1 MAKVNQNGIVKR
13 GKSFRVYYW
22 IGSKKIY
29 KTLPKGTTLSDASAI
44 RTQMILDSKNKVNA
58 KPEPQN
64 ITLDDFFQNHLE
76 EYGKVNWTPKWQ
88 MEVKNLYNRYIKN
101 HNVSKEEW
109 LHQAFGQSHL
119 KDISVADISGLIA
132 HMNNN
137 LGLSNNSQLRAIAVL
152 SKCLD
157 RAFKQELIEK
167 NPVKLIDKPSA
178 EHKKF
183 TPWDIDTLISF
194 LDKSDAVASDPASTV
209 IPFTMN
215 YLFRFAVNSGLRRS
229 ELLGLQWK
237 DIDWKNKTIN
247 LTRTVVPFNN
257 SNITNGFQYGH
268 GKTDGSLI
276 PIPMT
281 SEFENILKAIH
292 GSQIE
297 MKARIGHQY
306 NNKNGSVFT
315 DEQGNLYSPDRVTRT
330 FARLISTWNLPKI
343 KFHGLRHMTATL
355 LINNGTDLKIVQEI
369 LRHATYQVTA
379 ETYSHIAP
387 KTIRDEYNKISDLTK
402 GTSIAETTEK

>member
-1 MAKVNQNGIVKR
+1 MAKVNQNGIQKR
-13 GKSFRVYYW
+13 GKSFRIYFW
-22 IGSKKIY
+22 LGNKKIY
-29 KTLPKGTTLSDASAI
+29 KTLPKGTTLSQASAM
-44 RTQMILDSKNKVNA
+44 RTQMILDAKNKANA

-64 ITLDDFFQNHLE
+64 FTLDDFFQKHLE
-76 EYGKVNWTPKWQ
+76 EFGKVNWTPKWQ
-88 MEVKNLYNRYIKN
+88 IEVQNIYNRYIKN
-101 HNVSKEEW
+101 HNVSKQEW
-109 LHQAFGQSHL
+109 LHQAFGQSLL
-119 KDISVADISGLIA
+119 KDITVADISGLIA
-132 HMNNN
+132 HLNNN
-137 LGLSNNSQLRAIAVL
+137 LGISNNSQLRTIAVL

-194 LDKSDAVASDPASTV
+194 LDKADASEEV
-209 IPFTMN
+209 PFTMN

-229 ELLGLQWK
+229 ELLGLRWE

-247 LTRTVVPFNN
+247 LTRTVVQFNN
-257 SNITNGFQYGH
+257 SNVTNGFQYGH

-281 SEFENILKAIH
+281 SEFENILKAIQ

-297 MKARIGHQY
+297 LKARIGHQY
-306 NNKNGSVFT
+306 SNKNGSVFT
-315 DEQGNLYSPDRVTRT
+315 DEQGNIYSPDRLTRT
-330 FARLISTWNLPKI
+330 LNRLVTKWNFPKI
-343 KFHGLRHMTATL
+343 TFHGLRHMTATL

-369 LRHATYQVTA
+369 LRHKTYQITA

-387 KTIRDEYNKISDLTK
+387 KTIADEYNKISDLTK
-402 GTSIAETTEK
+402 GTSIGQRK